1 MEEPF
6 IRTHFRKV
14 AIAFV
19 LIVIAALWIFFGP
32 AKQALKSWRA
42 SGLVEEAQGHAEA
55 KEWEEVYRI
64 AMASLQNEESLEA
77 LRLFAKA
84 AVKTGDP
91 RNLELAYSLFRYPG
105 ATPEDRCWVLSRALD
120 VGDHINAPRLVSLLT
135 PEESRV
141 PAIHYQ
147 LVRERLF
154 RKDYQEAVTLADD
167 PAMTSRD
174 PAVDLL
180 LAESLA
186 GSGRQGAREAT
197 TARLRTL
204 LNAQDRDL
212 ALRAMTFLAFLND
225 QWISEPLAQAAL
237 DRFQDDPDL
246 SVSAKLTLELFR
258 IGLKERPIEEAMAQA
273 ITEYRESD
281 LLVLVQWLA
290 RLKQDQKMITLTE
303 DGQVQEN
310 ATVFAL
316 RLQALE
322 NLERWAQIDTEL
334 VNPVIFFP
342 EPLLW
347 ATRAVVSARLGEDL
361 PSGQRWQKAMAA
373 AKRDQD
379 RNWFYELVKKA
390 KQLGDP
396 ERVMETV
403 IAGIKHPLGSP
414 PKTTVLAPLFQW
426 LKDRG
431 DGKRLLEVS
440 AILLRREPDNPVL
453 LNNYSYLKAVHE
465 IAKKDE
471 AEVMQALVSRYPE
484 QENFRNTLAF
494 ILLSMGDAKACLE
507 VLDETLASPGEFSNI
522 GKAIYAKALFERKKK
537 EQALALAKSIDWGE
551 ISDEERKKLEILGP

>member
-1 MEEPF
+1 MAVPF
-6 IRTHFRKV
+6 IQTHFRKV
-14 AIAFV
+14 AIASV
-19 LIVIAALWIFFGP
+19 LIVIGALTIFFGP
-32 AKQALKSWRA
+32 ARQALKSWRA
-42 SGLVEEAQGHAEA
+42 SVLVEEAQGHAEA
-55 KEWEEVYRI
+55 KEWDDVFRT
-64 AMASLQNEESLEA
+64 ARASLQNEESLEA
-77 LRLFAKA
+77 LRLFAKG
-84 AVKTGDP
+84 AVKTGD
-91 RNLELAYSLFRYPG
+91 RSNLEFAYALFRYPG
-105 ATPEDRCWVLSRALD
+105 ATPEDRCWVLARALD
-120 VGDHINAPRLVSLLT
+120 VGDLINAPRLVALLS
-135 PEESRV
+135 PEESRDG
-141 PAIHYQ
+141 AIHYQ
-147 LVRERLF
+147 LVRERLLAE
-154 RKDYQEAVTLADD
+154 DYQGALILADD

-180 LAESLA
+180 LAQRLA
-186 GSGRQGAREAT
+186 GSGLPGAREIT
-197 TARLRTL
+197 TARLATL
-204 LNAQDRDL
+204 LNAQERDL
-212 ALRAMTFLAFLND
+212 ALRAINLLAFLND
-225 QWISEPLAQAAL
+225 QWISEPLAQVAL

-246 SVSAKLTLELFR
+246 SVKAKLNLELFR
-258 IGLKERPIEEAMAQA
+258 IGLKKRPIAEAMAQA
-273 ITEYRESD
+273 ITAYRVSD
-281 LLVLVQWLA
+281 LPVLVRWLA
-290 RLKQDQKMITLTE
+290 RLEQDQKVMALTA
-303 DGQVQEN
+303 DDHVQEDP
-310 ATVFAL
+310 TVFAF

-322 NLERWAQIDTEL
+322 NLGRWQQIETEL
-334 VNPVIFFP
+334 ENPVIFFP
-342 EPLLW
+342 EPILW

-522 GKAIYAKALFERKKK
+522 GKAIYAKALFERKKQ